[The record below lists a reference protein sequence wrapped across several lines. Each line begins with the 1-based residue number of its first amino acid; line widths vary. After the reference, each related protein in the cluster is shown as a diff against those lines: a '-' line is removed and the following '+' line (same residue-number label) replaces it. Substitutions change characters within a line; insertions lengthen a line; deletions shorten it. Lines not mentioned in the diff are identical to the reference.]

1 MANKMEGK
9 LEAIR
14 SNFQVLWKSV
24 DGFQDA
30 KRPKLP
36 LSMTLAYTTACT
48 NMH

>member
-24 DGFQDA
+24 GFQDA